1 MELLGK
7 MPRNM
12 ALSGK
17 HSKKFFDS
25 TGKLRR
31 ISGLKYWSLQN
42 VLREKYKIKD
52 EEAKKLADFLEPMLA
67 WYPGQRAT
75 AKDMINHKWL

>member
-1 MELLGK
+1 MMELLGK
-7 MPRNM
+7 MPVNM

-25 TGKLRR
+25 QGKLRR

-42 VLREKYKIKD
+42 VLREKYKVKD
-52 EEAKKLADFLEPMLA
+52 DEAKLLAEFLTPML
-67 WYPGQRAT
+67 
-75 AKDMINHKWL
+75 